1 MNNMDKTDNYDEGQ
15 GAQVGTEIECPPDAD
30 EATRDAM
37 FALSTHV
44 AATMSIAEVQG
55 QTISMPNDLRALT
68 KELVRQSRTKGTGEE
83 MLQTQ
88 AIVLDL
94 VFNQLLAQ
102 AINQSDLQ
110 VLDSMLRLAFKA
122 QTQCR
127 STLEAISD
135 IRHPRITNN
144 IAQLN
149 NATGHQ
155 QVNNGTSARTRKT
168 SRSKVDIK
176 NPPNKLS
183 EDLVS
188 DILQNTGTSAGSER
202 EDQPV
207 AAVEESHRPK
217 NSGG

>member
-1 MNNMDKTDNYDEGQ
+1 MNNMDKTDNYDEEQ

-55 QTISMPNDLRALT
+55 QTIPMPDDLRALT

-102 AINQSDLQ
+102 AINQPDPL
-110 VLDSMLRLAFKA
+110 VLDSMLKLALKA
-122 QTQCR
+122 QSQCR
-127 STLEAISD
+127 STLAAISD

-149 NATGHQ
+149 NANGHQ
-155 QVNNGTSARTRKT
+155 QVNNGTSARAGESSK
-168 SRSKVDIK
+168 SKVGKK
-176 NPPNKLS
+176 NTPNELPEELS
-183 EDLVS
+183 N
-188 DILQNTGTSAGSER
+188 DILQNSGTPKSGAR
-202 EDQPV
+202 EDQV
-207 AAVEESHRPK
+207 DATME
-217 NSGG
+217 NSDGAED